1 MKTHVLATAVL
12 AALAWRAAVAA
23 SEGGDTWSAVERV
36 QQSAYSVLQ
45 PAQQVEPATA
55 MNASRDCSEGGDT
68 WSNLQALHETTFGQA
83 GTQDRT
89 GPELPFLRQT
99 IGDFVVVALFRH
111 EDMAVQ
117 VRVRGRVE
125 RSHRD
130 GNPVVPRGIPEQAG
144 AAPGAEAS
152 ANF

>member
-89 GPELPFLRQT
+89 GPTEAMVAGPDGGSEGGDTWSRFLPQPEGRST
-99 IGDFVVVALFRH
+99 NTA
-111 EDMAVQ
+111 EMA
-117 VRVRGRVE
+117 
-125 RSHRD
+125 S
-130 GNPVVPRGIPEQAG
+130 NPRL
-144 AAPGAEAS
+144 
-152 ANF
+152 